1 MGSVIAYTTAG
12 GKRYRVVFRR
22 PDNIQTQKRGFATK
36 RAAELFLAGVEVD
49 KSRGSYIDPS
59 KSRVVLGDWIDD
71 WMRTRS
77 DWKPTSRERVKGIV
91 ELHVRPKL
99 GAYPLG
105 ALDHGTVQEWAGSL
119 STTLSPASVRRVVS
133 VLSGSL
139 QLAVD
144 DGRLPANPARNLK
157 LPKSQKKTRR
167 YLSHD
172 QVRDLAQAVD
182 AQGNGRFGGAHNGY
196 GLLTLVLAYC
206 GLRWG
211 ELSGLRVGD
220 IDFVRGR
227 LEVQHTVVEIDGGVQ
242 VESFPKNYEARSIPV
257 PRSLLD
263 QLNSKVHDKAHSDP
277 VFPGSR
283 NSGWLRGRAFRRG
296 WFDPAAESID
306 QKGLTLHELRHT
318 SASLAISSGAN
329 VKAVQRMLGHA
340 SASVTL
346 DVYSDLFDSDLDAV
360 SSSLDQAILKS
371 KVAKTLPKADYG
383 DRHPICNSPLN
394 SCYHGAP

>member
-1 MGSVIAYTTAG
+1 MGSVVAYTTAG
-12 GKRYRVVFRR
+12 GKRYRVLFRR
-22 PDNIQTQKRGFATK
+22 PDNLQTQKRGFTTK

-59 KSRVVLGDWIDD
+59 KSRVVLGDWIDG
-71 WMRTRS
+71 WMRSRS
-77 DWKPTSRERVKGIV
+77 DWKPTSRERVRGIV

-105 ALDHGTVQEWAGSL
+105 ALDHRTVQEWAGTL
-119 STTLSPASVRRVVS
+119 SATLSPASVRRVVS

-139 QLAVD
+139 QMAVD

-157 LPKSQKKTRR
+157 LPKSSSKTRR

-182 AQGNGRFGGAHNGY
+182 SQGNGRFGGKHNGY

-220 IDFVRGR
+220 IDFARGR

-263 QLNSKVHDKAHSDP
+263 QLKSKVQGKADTDP

-283 NSGWLRGRAFRRG
+283 NAGWLRGRAFRRG
-296 WFDPAAESID
+296 WFDPAAESIN

-371 KVAKTLPKADYG
+371 NVAKMLPEADWSG
-383 DRHPICNSPLN
+383 V
-394 SCYHGAP
+394 APRSN